1 MEQEE
6 THTPEPW
13 EYIHAGTLTEVR
25 SVPQKANGRSTIVC
39 TTRAKDS
46 ERMCIAVN
54 ACKGVP
60 SEWLATA
67 SLWRFFQLMAA
78 VVPTL
83 TIGQVEKMEAD
94 SDLNMADIL
103 DEAKVISQ
111 QMRASRTLDAAADER
126 TESPPQDIPF

>member
-6 THTPEPW
+6 TYTAEPW
-13 EYIHAGTLTEVR
+13 EYTHDGTLTEIR
-25 SVPQKANGRSTIVC
+25 SVPDQPNGHSKVIC
-39 TTRAKDS
+39 TTRAKDG

-60 SEWLATA
+60 SEWLEGAN
-67 SLWRFFQLMAA
+67 LWRFFQLMAA

-83 TIGQVEKMEAD
+83 TIGQIEKMEAD

-111 QMRASRTLDAAADER
+111 QMRAHRTLDSAADEV
-126 TESPPQDIPF
+126 TKPPDQDIPF